1 MLLRVQVD
9 VLEGAVIYFE
19 VNVIDE
25 QELVSLDLVA
35 HKDLDDVVLVDE
47 SHNFG
52 WHSSVALD
60 VVGAAKD
67 TQLVHWAQFFDQ
79 RVVSIL

>member
-9 VLEGAVIYFE
+9 VLEGAVIYLE

-52 WHSSVALD
+52 
-60 VVGAAKD
+60 
-67 TQLVHWAQFFDQ
+67 
-79 RVVSIL
+79 